1 MTRPENVSGSSDE
14 GEEDGE
20 GNEIILMNDEN
31 VAAVYGGSD
40 FWKFNHWREDVDCPS
55 GGDCCSITVQVAN
68 YDDKGNFIGYSNEE
82 EKYCPGHYVIMWEV
96 LLDFDLDR
104 VWESYNFDEE
114 DEENYEEVKENFDK
128 EKENAGIT

>member
-1 MTRPENVSGSSDE
+1 
-14 GEEDGE
+14 
-20 GNEIILMNDEN
+20 
-31 VAAVYGGSD
+31 
-40 FWKFNHWREDVDCPS
+40 
-55 GGDCCSITVQVAN
+55 
-68 YDDKGNFIGYSNEE
+68 
-82 EKYCPGHYVIMWEV
+82 MWEV